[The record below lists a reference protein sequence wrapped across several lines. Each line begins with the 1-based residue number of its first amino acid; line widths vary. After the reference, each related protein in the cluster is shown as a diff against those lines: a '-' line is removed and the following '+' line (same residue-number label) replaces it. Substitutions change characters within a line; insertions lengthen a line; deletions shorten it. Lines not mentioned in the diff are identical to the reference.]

1 MPRALERPSA
11 LDATTLTRAARTR
24 GPSGRVARALVVC
37 VASQLAHG
45 ALGALAAS
53 LGLEVPLAHAQKPAE
68 ADDEATRAYKQHM
81 ALGVRFFEDK
91 NYEAALAEFEAAYKA
106 SPKASP
112 LLNVA
117 LCHKALFRYPKALS
131 TLERALAE
139 HERAM
144 SDKDKKDIE
153 AAIQELRALLA
164 YVRFELSPPEA
175 TLTVDDEPVPRAE
188 LARVAL
194 SPGPHR
200 VVVRA
205 EGHATHEQTLT
216 VASNDKDKVVR
227 VELAADKAT
236 LVMRA
241 TDARTALYLD
251 RQFLGYGEWSGPA
264 TPGSHVVQWARP
276 GEPPESAYAM
286 RVELVAGKRLMVTP
300 GVGGTPIAPAKP
312 VPEVPKS
319 PEVAREVRG
328 PFVLATASLLMPVVH
343 PRGMKAE
350 PNTGGAGGLRV
361 GYRASTP
368 ASFDLGFEYGNVGV
382 FGAGTVSSYQ
392 LESVRVGPNLRL
404 MTPWQ
409 TARFYGVVGGG
420 AAYDWLE
427 ARPVEG
433 DPWTREGL
441 TAYFHTELGFELDFH
456 GVLAGLAAQAL
467 FQSSRGL
474 GVDAYDSDT
483 LVSLGGGLRIGY
495 AWW

>member
-1 MPRALERPSA
+1 VRRAHERTSA
-11 LDATTLTRAARTR
+11 HEVGLVGARARRRRCTRAA
-24 GPSGRVARALVVC
+24 GL
-37 VASQLAHG
+37 LAW
-45 ALGALAAS
+45 ALAAQP
-53 LGLEVPLAHAQKPAE
+53 LGQGVPFARAQKPTE

-91 NYEAALAEFEAAYKA
+91 NYVAALAEFEAAYKA

-139 HERAM
+139 HGDAM
-144 SDKDKKDIE
+144 SDKDKRDIE
-153 AAIQELRALLA
+153 AAIRELRALLA
-164 YVRFELSPPEA
+164 YVRFELTPADA
-175 TLTVDDEPVPRAE
+175 TLTVDEEPVPRAE

-205 EGHATHEQTLT
+205 EGHATHEETLT

-227 VELAADKAT
+227 VALAPDKAT

-264 TPGSHVVQWARP
+264 PPGSHVVQWARP

-286 RVELVAGKRLMVTP
+286 RVELVAGKRLVVTP
-300 GVGGTPIAPAKP
+300 GVGGTPIAPTPPAAEVVKP
-312 VPEVPKS
+312 PPAS
-319 PEVAREVRG
+319 TREVRG

-343 PRGMKAE
+343 PRGMRAE

-382 FGAGTVSSYQ
+382 FGAGTISSYQ

-433 DPWTREGL
+433 EPWAREGL